1 MLDVVFVDHK
11 LRHTLYAAG
20 YPAMGLL
27 ESSAAMLFG
36 MSLHAPGKP
45 YLRAAEAKAELA

>member
-11 LRHTLYAAG
+11 LQHTLYAAE

-27 ESSAAMLFG
+27 RLSAATLFV
-36 MSLHAPGKP
+36 MDLHAPGKP